1 MPVQNSG
8 NKTTNEK
15 AYVDWVNHHLRSAQ
29 EFPIENS
36 NTSND
41 QNNAQNT
48 QNNKTLFIK
57 QLEDSNFQTMLALI
71 SVLNKKANIYSFSAS
86 GFVTFSPKKRSKL
99 ADRNYDNLSLTG
111 NKDNNFN
118 NNLVLQELLQ
128 NNKNNSNSQIQKIN
142 QSKYLLDYIEKVEG
156 CPIQHGVDRNN
167 IFSNK
172 LSIQKFVLSL
182 AKFYKPKCI
191 RYKNTNNSSQ
201 NNTNREKIMNSSS
214 PRAKKYY
221 NSYDHDQLISENLGF
236 SRARTS
242 ADIVR
247 TKDRSPRFAK
257 GGSKIG
263 RLDDKFRDLN
273 FKGVF
278 LNYVEKKI

>member
-1 MPVQNSG
+1 MPVQNSS

-48 QNNKTLFIK
+48 QNNNNNSNKILFIK
-57 QLEDSNFQTMLALI
+57 QLEESNFQTMLALI

-111 NKDNNFN
+111 NKDSN
-118 NNLVLQELLQ
+118 NNSVLQELLQ
-128 NNKNNSNSQIQKIN
+128 NNKNTNSNSQKIN

-191 RYKNTNNSSQ
+191 RYKNNNNSSQ
-201 NNTNREKIMNSSS
+201 NNTNREKMMNSSS

-257 GGSKIG
+257 GGTKIG

-278 LNYVEKKI
+278 LDYLE